1 MADFSKYN
9 NMFNVDE
16 LKAQMKEIEENGS
29 TGDYPEVPHGTYS
42 VKIEKLE
49 LTETKKEPKRPM
61 LSVWFKILDG
71 DYKEQL
77 IFMNQVC
84 EKPFQLHVVTDFLKS
99 LDSSLNVEFDGFVKF
114 ANLIMDIAEDIEKQR
129 LVYDLE
135 YSERKG
141 YNTFKIVDVF
151 EG

>member
-16 LKAQMKEIEENGS
+16 LKAQMKEIEENG
-29 TGDYPEVPHGTYS
+29 GNGEYPEVPHGKYS

-61 LSVWFKILDG
+61 LSVWFKILEG
-71 DYKEQL
+71 DFKEQR

-84 EKPFQLHVVTDFLKS
+84 EKPFQLTVVKNFLKS

-114 ANLIMDIAEDIEKQR
+114 ANLIMDIAEDIEAQK

-135 YSERKG
+135 YSEKKG
-141 YNTFKIVDVF
+141 FNTFKIVDVF

>member
-16 LKAQMKEIEENGS
+16 LKAQMKEIQENGG
-29 TGDYPEVPHGTYS
+29 GDYPEVPHGTYT

-61 LSVWFKILDG
+61 LTVWFKILDG
-71 DYKEQL
+71 DYKDQL

-114 ANLIMDIAEDIEKQR
+114 ANLIMDIAEDIEAQH
-129 LVYDLE
+129 LVYDLDYKE
-135 YSERKG
+135 KKG
-141 YNTFKIVDVF
+141 YNTFKIIDVF

>member
-16 LKAQMKEIEENGS
+16 LKKQMKEIEENG
-29 TGDYPEVPHGTYS
+29 GDDYPDIPCGTYA
-42 VKIEKLE
+42 VEIEKLE

-71 DYKEQL
+71 EFEGNR

-84 EKPFQLHVVTDFLKS
+84 SEPFQLHVVKKFLTS
-99 LDSSLNVEFDGFVKF
+99 LGSSIPVEFDGFVKF
-114 ANLIMDIAEDIEKQR
+114 ANVIMDIAEDIEEHK
-129 LVYDLE
+129 LSYDLDYGE
-135 YSERKG
+135 KKG
-141 YNTFKIVDVF
+141 YKTFNILDVY